1 MISARFRKA
10 PRIERGFFSPAGRRA
25 SCALARLLLLLC
37 SGVGG
42 VAAAEADLRRAEEI
56 VAARCFLCH
65 GMAGESASPLF
76 PRLAGQNA
84 DYLVRQLEAFRSG
97 QRRSPAMQPQGEVL
111 NGAEVRAL
119 GRYFESQSAM
129 AHPATADA
137 RLLELGQRVFTR
149 GSSGGGEACADCH
162 GQRGHG
168 SARLPRLAGQH
179 PEYIAR
185 QLGLFLRA
193 ERTSENDAMRE
204 VATRLSA
211 EEIRAVAEYLATLD

>member
-10 PRIERGFFSPAGRRA
+10 PRIERGFFSPAGRG
-25 SCALARLLLLLC
+25 SLVLARLLLLLC
-37 SGVGG
+37 GG
-42 VAAAEADLRRAEEI
+42 IGGALSAEADLRRAEEI

-111 NGAEVRAL
+111 NAAEVRAL
-119 GRYFESQSAM
+119 GRYFESQPAT
-129 AHPATADA
+129 AHPANDDA

-149 GSSGGGEACADCH
+149 GGSGGGEACVDCH

-179 PEYIAR
+179 PEYIVR

-193 ERTSENDAMRE
+193 ERPSENDVMRE
-204 VATRLSA
+204 VAARLSA